1 MRAQRRGEEKTTEG
15 EEKSVKIEDKWTATA
30 ASSLARFVGGYAWR
44 VVDAFL
50 LIGIRGMEEEA
61 QEKEE
66 RERERE
72 SGDSERDTKKEDRRF
87 PR

>member
-1 MRAQRRGEEKTTEG
+1 MPTMD
-15 EEKSVKIEDKWTATA
+15 SVD
-30 ASSLARFVGGYAWR
+30 GAWR

-87 PR
+87 HR